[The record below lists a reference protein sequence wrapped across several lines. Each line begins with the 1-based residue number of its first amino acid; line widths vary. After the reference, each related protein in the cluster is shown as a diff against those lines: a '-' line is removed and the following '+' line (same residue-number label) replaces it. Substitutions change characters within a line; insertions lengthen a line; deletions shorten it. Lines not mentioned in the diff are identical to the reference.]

1 MKKIDTRERMNKVI
15 CLKDEL
21 DEFMQYIGL
30 DAKMQEIKIFDVWRK
45 CVGETIN
52 KFSTPVGLRKN
63 TLLISVEN
71 AIWRFELSLK
81 KQEILKSINRILSE
95 MKIKAT
101 IKDIF
106 FV

>member
-30 DAKMQEIKIFDVWRK
+30 DAKMQEMKIFDVWRK
-45 CVGETIN
+45 SVGETIN

-81 KQEILKSINRILSE
+81 KQEILKSINRILNE

-101 IKDIF
+101 IKDIV